1 MIERTRDQ
9 IRGSCA
15 RTHQI
20 FGSVKPVSAGF
31 ATNSINRLAPTRSV
45 IARHSSSVRWS
56 HQISAGRN
64 TSPAASSSTKPCIC
78 PLSPTA
84 RTSAPVAPASVKH
97 SATAT
102 QVARHQSLG
111 SCSAQPNSGDAIS
124 ACSAV
129 AAPSTRPASSTSTA
143 RVPPVP
149 TSIPKSLVAILR
161 RLPSSNELGRA
172 ILVLLDSKTNL
183 PIRRKREILESLYNW
198 IFANEHCSA
207 TICDNWARVGSPARP
222 GMVRP
227 PLRYPHRAAI
237 TGLAAYPRRQDHAN
251 LRPHRLR
258 QDPRRISDLHRLTGS
273 QSPVRRSDR
282 RHRSTLRLATQS
294 PQQRHSEKSRDPAR

>member
-9 IRGSCA
+9 ISGSCA

-84 RTSAPVAPASVKH
+84 ETSARVAPASVKH

-102 QVARHQSLG
+102 QVARHQSRG

-129 AAPSTRPASSTSTA
+129 AAPSTRPASSSSTA

-149 TSIPKSLVAILR
+149 TSIPKSLVVILR

-222 GMVRP
+222 GVVRP
-227 PLRYPHRAAI
+227 PLRHPDRTTSAR
-237 TGLAAYPRRQDHAN
+237 LAAYSRRQDHAH
-251 LRPHRLR
+251 LRAYRFGKNSCCIPH
-258 QDPRRISDLHRLTGS
+258 LH
-273 QSPVRRSDR
+273 
-282 RHRSTLRLATQS
+282 
-294 PQQRHSEKSRDPAR
+294 